1 MTVNFCLVIIGHKT
15 QNKNNINEEYF
26 TDAIFIGEKRK
37 KNLEII
43 MKYMV
48 LQWRKNCNTLILPII
63 III

>member
-1 MTVNFCLVIIGHKT
+1 MKKFTVKNVTVFCLVIGHKT

-37 KNLEII
+37 KNLDV

-48 LQWRKNCNTLILPII
+48 LQ
-63 III
+63 

>member
-1 MTVNFCLVIIGHKT
+1 MKKFTVKNVTVFCLVIGHKT
-15 QNKNNINEEYF
+15 RNKNNINEEYF

-48 LQWRKNCNTLILPII
+48 LQ
-63 III
+63 

>member
-1 MTVNFCLVIIGHKT
+1 MKKFTVKNVTVNFCLVIGHKT
-15 QNKNNINEEYF
+15 GNKNNINEEYF

-48 LQWRKNCNTLILPII
+48 LQ
-63 III
+63 

>member
-1 MTVNFCLVIIGHKT
+1 MKKFTVKNVKVFCLVIGHKT

-26 TDAIFIGEKRK
+26 TDAIFIGEERK

-48 LQWRKNCNTLILPII
+48 LQ
-63 III
+63 